1 MIVVDTNLISC
12 LFLTGERSSQ
22 AEAALAKDT
31 EWAAPL
37 VWRSELRNVLAY

>member
-1 MIVVDTNLISC
+1 MIVVDTNLIGC
-12 LFLTGERSSQ
+12 LFLPGERSSQ